1 MTKEDLDEQPPVDS
15 VEEDADAEEP
25 TEAEDE
31 SAVVDPEAWAKALE
45 AQLAE
50 TEATLAETE
59 KKTAEY
65 LDGWQRAQASF
76 ANFRKRTTAEQAQW
90 RSTANAALLGRLVPV
105 LDDFKRAFDAVPDAI
120 KEDPW
125 LSGIQLVERKVKT
138 ILATENVQQIDAGPC
153 DIFDPNVHE
162 AVLYQEVDGFNDGEI
177 VAVVET
183 GYMLADR
190 VLRPSVVVVAKG
202 AKEEVHP
209 SAAEKIPEPEVESE
223 ESADSAVQGD
233 A

>member
-1 MTKEDLDEQPPVDS
+1 MTTEDLDEQPPVD
-15 VEEDADAEEP
+15 VAEEDTAEEEP
-25 TEAEDE
+25 TTEEPAAAEDE
-31 SAVVDPEAWAKALE
+31 SAAGDLE
-45 AQLAE
+45 TQVKVLAEKLAE

-90 RSTANAALLGRLVPV
+90 RSMANAALLARLLPV
-105 LDDFKRAFDAVPDAI
+105 VDDFKRAFDAVPDTI

-125 LSGIQLVERKVKT
+125 LSGIQLVERKIKT
-138 ILATENVQQIDAGPC
+138 ILETENVQQIEAEPG

-183 GYMLADR
+183 GHMLADR
-190 VLRPSVVVVAKG
+190 VLRPSMVVIAKG
-202 AKEEVHP
+202 TTEARPQATEE
-209 SAAEKIPEPEVESE
+209 IPEPEAE
-223 ESADSAVQGD
+223 ESAVQGD

>member
-1 MTKEDLDEQPPVDS
+1 MTEENLDEQPAVDIT
-15 VEEDADAEEP
+15 EEDAGAEEP
-25 TEAEDE
+25 TAAEEE
-31 SAVVDPEAWAKALE
+31 SATGDLEAQIKALE
-45 AQLAE
+45 E
-50 TEATLAETE
+50 KLAETE
-59 KKTAEY
+59 KTTAEY

-90 RSTANAALLGRLVPV
+90 RSMANAALLARLLPV
-105 LDDFKRAFDAVPDAI
+105 IDDFKRAFDAVPDTI

-138 ILATENVQQIDAGPC
+138 ILETENVQQIKAEPG

-190 VLRPSVVVVAKG
+190 VLQPSMVVIAKG
-202 AKEEVHP
+202 TVEAQP
-209 SAAEKIPEPEVESE
+209 QAAEEALEPEAE
-223 ESADSAVQGD
+223 ESAVQGD

>member
-1 MTKEDLDEQPPVDS
+1 MTEKDLDKQPPVD
-15 VEEDADAEEP
+15 VTDEDTGAEESIAEEP
-25 TEAEDE
+25 TAAEDE
-31 SAVVDPEAWAKALE
+31 GSAVDLETQVKTLEEKLAGTEAA
-45 AQLAE
+45 LAE
-50 TEATLAETE
+50 AER
-59 KKTAEY
+59 KTAEY

-90 RSTANAALLGRLVPV
+90 RSMANAALLARLLPV
-105 LDDFKRAFDAVPDAI
+105 VDDFKRAFDAVPDTI

-125 LSGIQLVERKVKT
+125 LSGVQLVERKVEA
-138 ILATENVQQIDAGPC
+138 ILETENVQQIEAEPG

-183 GYMLADR
+183 GHMLADR
-190 VLRPSVVVVAKG
+190 VLRPSMVVIAKG
-202 AKEEVHP
+202 TREAQPQAGEE
-209 SAAEKIPEPEVESE
+209 ALEPESE
-223 ESADSAVQGD
+223 ESTVQGD

>member
-1 MTKEDLDEQPPVDS
+1 MTEEVLDEQPPVDIT
-15 VEEDADAEEP
+15 EDDAGTEEP
-25 TEAEDE
+25 TTAEDE
-31 SAVVDPEAWAKALE
+31 SAAGDPGAQAKTLE
-45 AQLAE
+45 EKLAE
-50 TEATLAETE
+50 AEAALVETE
-59 KKTAEY
+59 KTTAEY

-90 RSTANAALLGRLVPV
+90 RSAANAALLARLLPV
-105 LDDFKRAFDAVPDAI
+105 LDDFKRAFDAVPDTI

-138 ILATENVQQIDAGPC
+138 ILETENVQKIDAESG

-183 GYMLADR
+183 GHMLADR
-190 VLRPSVVVVAKG
+190 VLRPSMVVVAKG
-202 AKEEVHP
+202 TVETQP
-209 SAAEKIPEPEVESE
+209 QAAEETQEPEAE
-223 ESADSAVQGD
+223 ESTIQGD

>member
-1 MTKEDLDEQPPVDS
+1 MTKEDLDEQPPVD
-15 VEEDADAEEP
+15 VTEEDAGAEEP
-25 TEAEDE
+25 ITEQPPAAEDE
-31 SAVVDPEAWAKALE
+31 CAAGDLEAQVKALE
-45 AQLAE
+45 EKLAE
-50 TEATLAETE
+50 TEAALAETE
-59 KKTAEY
+59 KTTAEY

-90 RSTANAALLGRLVPV
+90 RSAANAALLARLLPV
-105 LDDFKRAFDAVPDAI
+105 LDDFKRAFDAVPDTI

-138 ILATENVQQIDAGPC
+138 ILETENVQQINAEPGDT
-153 DIFDPNVHE
+153 FDPNVHE

-183 GYMLADR
+183 GHMLADR
-190 VLRPSVVVVAKG
+190 VLRPSMVVIAKG
-202 AKEEVHP
+202 TKETQPQATEE
-209 SAAEKIPEPEVESE
+209 ALELETE
-223 ESADSAVQGD
+223 ESTVQED